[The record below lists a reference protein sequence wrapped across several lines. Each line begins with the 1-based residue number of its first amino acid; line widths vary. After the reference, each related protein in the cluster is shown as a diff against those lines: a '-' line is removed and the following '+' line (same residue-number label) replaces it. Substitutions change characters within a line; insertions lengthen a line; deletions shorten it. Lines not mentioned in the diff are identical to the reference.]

1 MTPKVGLSFV
11 VDPAFTHAVRP
22 LFEDGLVQALEW
34 DVDCMWGLGDGHR
47 APPAWAEDLLDAYAA
62 DGALYGHSVFQSPL
76 GAAWQPRHAA
86 WLDSFAI
93 EVGRRPFRH
102 ITEHAC
108 FFTGG
113 PFVLGPMLPAP
124 PVDATVALGRERLY
138 AMAAIAKCPI
148 GLENLAGAL
157 GTADVVAQ
165 GALLDAMVAPLDGV
179 LVLDVHNLYVVA
191 TNLGLDPIAVLDHFP
206 LHRVR
211 ELHVAGGQRT
221 RPSSGPRTRLLDG
234 HDGPVPEPVFP
245 RGRGRLPRAARADPR
260 PPRRRRPA
268 PRRLPPPRP
277 HRRGLRPA
285 GRLHRPDPATRH
297 RAAGHRRL
305 ARGPRRL
312 PGHALDPA
320 RRRTQRGRGHRR
332 PRRHPRA
339 RSAARLRRRLR
350 RAQRRAG
357 RRADPALGPPRPGP
371 QRPPAQLATRR
382 MTRRARP
389 TRRSS

>member
-165 GALLDAMVAPLDGV
+165 GALLDAMVAPIDGV

-221 RPSSGPRTRLLDG
+221 RPTSGPRTLLLDG

-245 RGRGRLPRAARADPR
+245 LVGEV
-260 PPRRRRPA
+260 
-268 PRRLPPPRP
+268 
-277 HRRGLRPA
+277 
-285 GRLHRPDPATRH
+285 
-297 RAAGHRRL
+297 L
-305 ARGPRRL
+305 ARC
-312 PGHALDPA
+312 PA
-320 RRRTQRGRGHRR
+320 VE
-332 PRRHPRA
+332 A
-339 RSAARLRRRLR
+339 VFLER
-350 RAQRRAG
+350 RAQTLDHPDDVEQLRADYRRLVHTVEAFTPLVGSIASPPPPATAPLATGVSRADLDAYQGTLLTLLADAPSAAAVIAALGVTLAPGPLRDYAAGFDGPSVELAAALTRRWG
-357 RRADPALGPPRPGP
+357 RRDPVRSGHPHSSRP
-371 QRPPAQLATRR
+371 AA
-382 MTRRARP
+382 
-389 TRRSS
+389 